1 MKISMLP
8 ARFLT
13 GSGNRWKEVCKNK
26 PSDLEVFLRLLRIVG
41 TQGESMRAISK
52 TILAVALLVIGGFF
66 ATSVSATTIRSAS
79 TYGQDPGFQSCL
91 ASTDPCESF
100 NLQSQGTV
108 ILDGIL
114 GFNVDQ
120 FAFNDG
126 TPLGSPVTQTV
137 DIFNLGSIAPGQT
150 FTLSS
155 SLFSAADLANA
166 QILGCN
172 DGSTFPVDSSSPPQP
187 VNGFCTQI
195 NGTAYNGLISN
206 GVVNGL
212 ASFSTTADYNL
223 SNLVLDVPLSAT
235 PTPEPASL
243 MLLGTGLTVL
253 VGSKVRGRK
262 RA

>member
-1 MKISMLP
+1 METDGRQCAGTNVTTWRGFCVSSKI
-8 ARFLT
+8 
-13 GSGNRWKEVCKNK
+13 VC
-26 PSDLEVFLRLLRIVG
+26 I
-41 TQGESMRAISK
+41 QGESMRVMSK
-52 TILAVALLVIGGFF
+52 TVLAAALLVAGGFF
-66 ATSVSATTIRSAS
+66 AASVSATTIRSAS
-79 TYGQDPGFQSCL
+79 TYGQDHGFDNCL
-91 ASTDPCESF
+91 ISTNPCESF
-100 NLQSQGTV
+100 SLQSQGTV

-114 GFNVDQ
+114 SFNVDR

-126 TPLGSPVTQTV
+126 TPPDSPVTQTL

-172 DGSTFPVDSSSPPQP
+172 DGATFPVDSSSPPQP
-187 VNGFCTQI
+187 VNGFCAQI
-195 NGTAYNGLISN
+195 TGTAYNGLISN

-235 PTPEPASL
+235 PTPEPASIA
-243 MLLGTGLTVL
+243 LLGTGLATL
-253 VGSKVRGRK
+253 IGLRRRK
-262 RA
+262 R